1 VGLESII
8 LIIIAGILSTIFSK
22 AKGNN
27 GSKNKPFIATQFD
40 DVRKLFE
47 NQEDDYER
55 TEAPEKVS
63 RGQHVLQEEN
73 LQDIEK
79 KYQQMKQVSEPI
91 QYSRTESKNR
101 MNKPRP
107 KIIVEGTVLGKPDKN
122 NVINGIIWSEILG
135 EPRSKR
141 PYSAKKR

>member
-1 VGLESII
+1 MESII
-8 LIIIAGILSTIFSK
+8 FIIIAGILSTIFSK

-40 DVRKLFE
+40 DIRKLFE
-47 NQEDDYER
+47 QEEDNEPAE
-55 TEAPEKVS
+55 TPEKVS
-63 RGQHVLQEEN
+63 RGQQVIQEVN

-91 QYSRTESKNR
+91 QYSRTEPKNR

-107 KIIVEGTVLGKPDKN
+107 KLKADGIVLGKPDKN
-122 NVINGIIWSEILG
+122 PVINGIIWSEILG

-141 PYSAKKR
+141 PYLAKKR

>member
-8 LIIIAGILSTIFSK
+8 FIIIAGILSTIFSK

-40 DVRKLFE
+40 DIRKLFE
-47 NQEDDYER
+47 QEEDNEPAE
-55 TEAPEKVS
+55 TPEKVS
-63 RGQHVLQEEN
+63 RGQQVIQEVN

-91 QYSRTESKNR
+91 QYSRIEPKNR

-107 KIIVEGTVLGKPDKN
+107 KLKADGIVLGKPDKN
-122 NVINGIIWSEILG
+122 TVINGIIWSEILG

-141 PYSAKKR
+141 PYLAKKR

>member
-8 LIIIAGILSTIFSK
+8 FIIIAGILSTIFSK

-40 DVRKLFE
+40 DIRKLFE
-47 NQEDDYER
+47 QEEDNER
-55 TEAPEKVS
+55 AETPEKVS
-63 RGQHVLQEEN
+63 RGQQVIQEVN

-91 QYSRTESKNR
+91 QYSRTEPKNR

-107 KIIVEGTVLGKPDKN
+107 KLKADGIVLGKPDKN
-122 NVINGIIWSEILG
+122 TVINGIIWSEILG

-141 PYSAKKR
+141 PYLAKKR

>member
-8 LIIIAGILSTIFSK
+8 FIIIAGILSTIFSK

-40 DVRKLFE
+40 DIRKLFE
-47 NQEDDYER
+47 QEEDNEPAE
-55 TEAPEKVS
+55 TPEKVS
-63 RGQHVLQEEN
+63 RGQQVIQEVN

-91 QYSRTESKNR
+91 QYSRTEPKNR

-107 KIIVEGTVLGKPDKN
+107 KLKADGIVLGKPDKN
-122 NVINGIIWSEILG
+122 PVINGIIWSEILG

-141 PYSAKKR
+141 PYLAKKR